1 LPEAEIRPLDASQ
14 IRRYSRQLLLPEV
27 GGAGQGRLFAA
38 RVLVVGAGGLG
49 SPASLYLAAAGVGT
63 LGLADGDRVELSN
76 LQRQILH
83 DTKDLDRPKALSG
96 QARLE
101 GLNPEV
107 RVIPHVG
114 RLGAAEIRGVV
125 EAYDLVV
132 EGSDDQATK
141 LLANDAAVAL
151 GRPLVVAGILGWDGQ
166 LLVVRPGLTPC
177 YRCVYGSGAPSGTI
191 PSCEAAGVVG
201 PVAGVLGSMQAVEA
215 LKLLLG
221 VESGLA
227 GRLLCY
233 DGRSGD
239 TTTVVA
245 RRDPACAACGD
256 RAERA

>member
-1 LPEAEIRPLDASQ
+1 
-14 IRRYSRQLLLPEV
+14 
-27 GGAGQGRLFAA
+27 
-38 RVLVVGAGGLG
+38 
-49 SPASLYLAAAGVGT
+49 
-63 LGLADGDRVELSN
+63 
-76 LQRQILH
+76 
-83 DTKDLDRPKALSG
+83 
-96 QARLE
+96 
-101 GLNPEV
+101 
-107 RVIPHVG
+107 
-114 RLGAAEIRGVV
+114 
-125 EAYDLVV
+125 
-132 EGSDDQATK
+132 
-141 LLANDAAVAL
+141 
-151 GRPLVVAGILGWDGQ
+151 
-166 LLVVRPGLTPC
+166 VVRPGLTPC